1 MRATRPLIALGLL
14 VSLEVGVFYVQ
25 HHDVVRLSGSRG
37 AVVADEGFPEA
48 ARSVLA
54 RERVSRR
61 VLERVADVARE
72 RSEFELQARALERIV
87 EAAPHDTESRLR
99 LAQALREAG
108 RLEEAERL
116 YRTELGMDPE
126 GGLR

>member
-1 MRATRPLIALGLL
+1 M
-14 VSLEVGVFYVQ
+14 
-25 HHDVVRLSGSRG
+25 
-37 AVVADEGFPEA
+37 
-48 ARSVLA
+48 LA

-72 RSEFELQARALERIV
+72 RAEFDLQARALERIV
-87 EAAPHDTESRLR
+87 EAAPHDAESRLR

-116 YRTELGMDPE
+116 YRTELGIDRE